1 MCFRKLRNRYR
12 KETTNQMSES
22 KKFKYYRRGQIIQVK
37 FEPQTGYEIKGIHY
51 AIVITKRDQ
60 PYIGTLTVIPLTS
73 KSGNHLLP
81 IGSCISDSVFLELAN
96 EKNYYF
102 RLLLNAQKQ
111 INEIKNS
118 DYPLQ
123 EQSIEEVKQIVKDL
137 NAYSDNINYF
147 DDLENK
153 YKNIKKSSY
162 ANIYQITTIDKSKIV
177 NPMNHLDPIKR
188 IKAPDSV
195 MDKID
200 KGIIEAFTL
209 VKKKQ

>member
-1 MCFRKLRNRYR
+1 MN
-12 KETTNQMSES
+12 ES

-60 PYIGTLTVIPLTS
+60 PYIGTLTVVPLTS
-73 KSGNHLLP
+73 KSGNHLMP
-81 IGSCISDSVFLELAN
+81 IGSCISDSVFLELLR
-96 EKNYYF
+96 EKNYYYD
-102 RLLLNAQKQ
+102 LLLKAKMQTERIQKAGTVLEATTQDELNQ
-111 INEIKNS
+111 IER
-118 DYPLQ
+118 
-123 EQSIEEVKQIVKDL
+123 DL
-137 NAYSDNINYF
+137 KAYLDNIKYF

-200 KGIIEAFTL
+200 KGIIEAFTQ
-209 VKKKQ
+209 VKEKQ

>member
-1 MCFRKLRNRYR
+1 MN
-12 KETTNQMSES
+12 ES

-60 PYIGTLTVIPLTS
+60 PYIGTLTVVPLTS
-73 KSGNHLLP
+73 KSGNHLMP
-81 IGSCISDSVFLELAN
+81 IGSCISDSVFLELLR
-96 EKNYYF
+96 EKNYYYD
-102 RLLLNAQKQ
+102 LLLKAKMQTERIQKAGSVLEATTQDELNQ
-111 INEIKNS
+111 IER
-118 DYPLQ
+118 
-123 EQSIEEVKQIVKDL
+123 DL
-137 NAYSDNINYF
+137 KAYLDNIKYF

-162 ANIYQITTIDKSKIV
+162 ANLYQITTIDKSKIV

-200 KGIIEAFTL
+200 KGIIEAFTQ
-209 VKKKQ
+209 VKEKQ

>member
-1 MCFRKLRNRYR
+1 MN
-12 KETTNQMSES
+12 ES

-60 PYIGTLTVIPLTS
+60 PYIGTLTVVPLTS
-73 KSGNHLLP
+73 KSGNHLMP
-81 IGSCISDSVFLELAN
+81 IGSCISDSVFLELLR
-96 EKNYYF
+96 EKNYYYD
-102 RLLLNAQKQ
+102 LLLKAKMQTERIQKAGSVLEATTQDELHQ
-111 INEIKNS
+111 IER
-118 DYPLQ
+118 
-123 EQSIEEVKQIVKDL
+123 DL
-137 NAYSDNINYF
+137 KAYLDNIKYF

-200 KGIIEAFTL
+200 KGIIEAFTQI
-209 VKKKQ
+209 KEKQ

>member
-1 MCFRKLRNRYR
+1 
-12 KETTNQMSES
+12 MSEN

-60 PYIGTLTVIPLTS
+60 PYIGTLTVVPLTS
-73 KSGNHLLP
+73 KSGNHLMP
-81 IGSCISDSVFLELAN
+81 IGSCISDSVFLELLR
-96 EKNYYF
+96 EKNYYYD
-102 RLLLNAQKQ
+102 LLLKAKIQTERIQKAGSVLEATTQDELNQ
-111 INEIKNS
+111 IER
-118 DYPLQ
+118 
-123 EQSIEEVKQIVKDL
+123 DL
-137 NAYSDNINYF
+137 RAYLDNIKYF

-200 KGIIEAFTL
+200 KGIIEAFTQ
-209 VKKKQ
+209 VKEKQ

>member
-1 MCFRKLRNRYR
+1 MD
-12 KETTNQMSES
+12 ES

-60 PYIGTLTVIPLTS
+60 PYIGTLTVVPLTS
-73 KSGNHLLP
+73 KSGNHLMP
-81 IGSCISDSVFLELAN
+81 IGSCISDSVFLELLR
-96 EKNYYF
+96 EKNYYYD
-102 RLLLNAQKQ
+102 LLLKAKMQTERIQKAGSVLEATTQDELNQ
-111 INEIKNS
+111 IER
-118 DYPLQ
+118 
-123 EQSIEEVKQIVKDL
+123 DL
-137 NAYSDNINYF
+137 KAYLDNIKYF

-200 KGIIEAFTL
+200 KGIIEAFTQ
-209 VKKKQ
+209 VKEKQ

>member
-1 MCFRKLRNRYR
+1 MN
-12 KETTNQMSES
+12 ES

-60 PYIGTLTVIPLTS
+60 PYIGTLTVVPLTS
-73 KSGNHLLP
+73 KSGNHLMP
-81 IGSCISDSVFLELAN
+81 IGSCISDSVFLELLR
-96 EKNYYF
+96 EKNYYYD
-102 RLLLNAQKQ
+102 LLLKAKIQTERIQKAGSVLEATTQDELNQ
-111 INEIKNS
+111 IER
-118 DYPLQ
+118 
-123 EQSIEEVKQIVKDL
+123 DL
-137 NAYSDNINYF
+137 KAYLDNIRYF

-200 KGIIEAFTL
+200 KGIIEAFTQ
-209 VKKKQ
+209 VKEKQ

>member
-1 MCFRKLRNRYR
+1 
-12 KETTNQMSES
+12 MSES

-60 PYIGTLTVIPLTS
+60 PYIGTLTVVPLTS
-73 KSGNHLLP
+73 KSGNHLMP
-81 IGSCISDSVFLELAN
+81 IGSCISDSVFLELLR
-96 EKNYYF
+96 EKNYYYD
-102 RLLLNAQKQ
+102 LLLKAKIQTERIQKAGSVLEATTQDELNQ
-111 INEIKNS
+111 IER
-118 DYPLQ
+118 
-123 EQSIEEVKQIVKDL
+123 DL
-137 NAYSDNINYF
+137 KAYLDNIKYF

-153 YKNIKKSSY
+153 YKNIKKFSY

-200 KGIIEAFTL
+200 KGIIEAFTQ
-209 VKKKQ
+209 VKEKQ

>member
-1 MCFRKLRNRYR
+1 MN
-12 KETTNQMSES
+12 EN

-60 PYIGTLTVIPLTS
+60 PYIGTLTVVPLTS
-73 KSGNHLLP
+73 KSGNHLMS
-81 IGSCISDSVFLELAN
+81 IGSCISDSVFLELLR
-96 EKNYYF
+96 EKNYYYD
-102 RLLLNAQKQ
+102 LLLKAKIQTERIQKAGSVLEATTQDELNQ
-111 INEIKNS
+111 IER
-118 DYPLQ
+118 
-123 EQSIEEVKQIVKDL
+123 DL
-137 NAYSDNINYF
+137 KAYLDNIKYF

-200 KGIIEAFTL
+200 KGIIEVFTQ
-209 VKKKQ
+209 VKEKQ

>member
-1 MCFRKLRNRYR
+1 MN
-12 KETTNQMSES
+12 ES

-60 PYIGTLTVIPLTS
+60 PYIGTLTVVPLTS
-73 KSGNHLLP
+73 KSGNHLMS
-81 IGSCISDSVFLELAN
+81 IGSCISDSVFLELLR
-96 EKNYYF
+96 EKNYYYD
-102 RLLLNAQKQ
+102 LLLKAKIQTERIQKAGSVLKATTQDELNQ
-111 INEIKNS
+111 IER
-118 DYPLQ
+118 
-123 EQSIEEVKQIVKDL
+123 DL
-137 NAYSDNINYF
+137 RAYLDNIKYF

-200 KGIIEAFTL
+200 KGIIEAFTQ
-209 VKKKQ
+209 VKEKQ

>member
-1 MCFRKLRNRYR
+1 MN
-12 KETTNQMSES
+12 ES

-60 PYIGTLTVIPLTS
+60 PYIGTLTVVPLTS
-73 KSGNHLLP
+73 KSGNHLMP
-81 IGSCISDSVFLELAN
+81 IGSCISDSVFLELLR
-96 EKNYYF
+96 EKNYYYD
-102 RLLLNAQKQ
+102 LLLKAKMQTERIQKAGSVLEATTQDELNQ
-111 INEIKNS
+111 IER
-118 DYPLQ
+118 
-123 EQSIEEVKQIVKDL
+123 DL
-137 NAYSDNINYF
+137 NAYLDNIKYF

-200 KGIIEAFTL
+200 KGIIEAFTQ
-209 VKKKQ
+209 VKEKQ

>member
-1 MCFRKLRNRYR
+1 
-12 KETTNQMSES
+12 MSES

-60 PYIGTLTVIPLTS
+60 PYIGTLTVVPLTS
-73 KSGNHLLP
+73 KSGNHLMP
-81 IGSCISDSVFLELAN
+81 IGSCISDSVFLELLR
-96 EKNYYF
+96 EKNYYYD
-102 RLLLNAQKQ
+102 LLLKAKMQTERIQKAGSVLEATTQDELNQ
-111 INEIKNS
+111 IER
-118 DYPLQ
+118 
-123 EQSIEEVKQIVKDL
+123 DL
-137 NAYSDNINYF
+137 KAYLDNIKYF

-200 KGIIEAFTL
+200 KGIIEAFTQ
-209 VKKKQ
+209 VKEKQ

>member
-1 MCFRKLRNRYR
+1 MN
-12 KETTNQMSES
+12 ES

-51 AIVITKRDQ
+51 AIVVTKRDQ
-60 PYIGTLTVIPLTS
+60 PYIGTLTVVPLTS
-73 KSGNHLLP
+73 KSGNHLMP
-81 IGSCISDSVFLELAN
+81 IGSCISDSVFLELLR
-96 EKNYYF
+96 EKNYYYD
-102 RLLLNAQKQ
+102 LLLKAKMQTERIQKAGSVLEATTQDELDQ
-111 INEIKNS
+111 IER
-118 DYPLQ
+118 
-123 EQSIEEVKQIVKDL
+123 DL
-137 NAYSDNINYF
+137 KAYLDNIKYF

-200 KGIIEAFTL
+200 KLPFATVTKFSIKI
-209 VKKKQ
+209 

>member
-1 MCFRKLRNRYR
+1 
-12 KETTNQMSES
+12 MSES

-60 PYIGTLTVIPLTS
+60 PYIGTLTVVPLTS
-73 KSGNHLLP
+73 KSGNHLMP
-81 IGSCISDSVFLELAN
+81 IGSCISDSVFLELLR
-96 EKNYYF
+96 EKNYYYD
-102 RLLLNAQKQ
+102 LLLKAKMQTERIQKAGSVLEATTQDELNQ
-111 INEIKNS
+111 IER
-118 DYPLQ
+118 
-123 EQSIEEVKQIVKDL
+123 DL
-137 NAYSDNINYF
+137 KAYLDNIKYF

-200 KGIIEAFTL
+200 KGIIEAFTQI
-209 VKKKQ
+209 KEKQ

>member
-1 MCFRKLRNRYR
+1 MN
-12 KETTNQMSES
+12 EN

-60 PYIGTLTVIPLTS
+60 PYIGTLTVVPLTS
-73 KSGNHLLP
+73 KSGNHLMS
-81 IGSCISDSVFLELAN
+81 IGSCISDSVFLELLR
-96 EKNYYF
+96 EKNYYYD
-102 RLLLNAQKQ
+102 LLLKAKIQTERIQKAGSVLEATTQDELDQ
-111 INEIKNS
+111 IER
-118 DYPLQ
+118 
-123 EQSIEEVKQIVKDL
+123 DL
-137 NAYSDNINYF
+137 KAYLDNIKYF

-200 KGIIEAFTL
+200 KGIIEAFTQ
-209 VKKKQ
+209 VKEKQ

>member
-1 MCFRKLRNRYR
+1 MN
-12 KETTNQMSES
+12 ES

-60 PYIGTLTVIPLTS
+60 PYIGTLTVVPLTS
-73 KSGNHLLP
+73 KSGNRLMP
-81 IGSCISDSVFLELAN
+81 IGSCISDSVFLELLR
-96 EKNYYF
+96 EKNYYYD
-102 RLLLNAQKQ
+102 LLLKAKIQTERIQKAGSVLEATTQDELNQ
-111 INEIKNS
+111 IER
-118 DYPLQ
+118 
-123 EQSIEEVKQIVKDL
+123 DL
-137 NAYSDNINYF
+137 KAYLDNIKYF

-153 YKNIKKSSY
+153 HKNIKKSSY

-200 KGIIEAFTL
+200 KGIIEAFTQA
-209 VKKKQ
+209 KEKQ

>member
-1 MCFRKLRNRYR
+1 MN
-12 KETTNQMSES
+12 EN

-51 AIVITKRDQ
+51 AIVITKMDQ

-73 KSGNHLLP
+73 KSGNHLMS
-81 IGSCISDSVFLELAN
+81 IGSCISDSVFLELLR
-96 EKNYYF
+96 EKNYYYD
-102 RLLLNAQKQ
+102 LLLKAKIQTERIQKAGSVLEATTQDELDQ
-111 INEIKNS
+111 IER
-118 DYPLQ
+118 
-123 EQSIEEVKQIVKDL
+123 DL
-137 NAYSDNINYF
+137 KAYLDNIKYF

-200 KGIIEAFTL
+200 KGIIEAFTQ
-209 VKKKQ
+209 VKEKQ

>member
-1 MCFRKLRNRYR
+1 MN
-12 KETTNQMSES
+12 ES

-60 PYIGTLTVIPLTS
+60 PYIGTLTVVPLTS
-73 KSGNHLLP
+73 KSGNHLTP
-81 IGSCISDSVFLELAN
+81 IGSCISDSVFLELLR
-96 EKNYYF
+96 EKNYYYD
-102 RLLLNAQKQ
+102 LLLKAKIQTERIQKAGSVLEATTQDELNQ
-111 INEIKNS
+111 IER
-118 DYPLQ
+118 
-123 EQSIEEVKQIVKDL
+123 DL
-137 NAYSDNINYF
+137 KAYLDNIKYF

-200 KGIIEAFTL
+200 KGIIETFTQ
-209 VKKKQ
+209 VKEKQ

>member
-1 MCFRKLRNRYR
+1 MN
-12 KETTNQMSES
+12 ES

-60 PYIGTLTVIPLTS
+60 PYIGTLTVVPLTS
-73 KSGNHLLP
+73 KSGNHLMP
-81 IGSCISDSVFLELAN
+81 IGSCISDSVFLELLR
-96 EKNYYF
+96 EKNYYYD
-102 RLLLNAQKQ
+102 LLLKAKMQTERIQKAGSVLEATTQDELNQ
-111 INEIKNS
+111 IER
-118 DYPLQ
+118 
-123 EQSIEEVKQIVKDL
+123 DL
-137 NAYSDNINYF
+137 RAYLDNIKYF

-200 KGIIEAFTL
+200 KGIIEAFTQ
-209 VKKKQ
+209 VKEKQ

>member
-1 MCFRKLRNRYR
+1 
-12 KETTNQMSES
+12 MSEN

-60 PYIGTLTVIPLTS
+60 PYIGTLTVVPLTS
-73 KSGNHLLP
+73 KSGNHLTP
-81 IGSCISDSVFLELAN
+81 IGSCISDSVFLELLR
-96 EKNYYF
+96 EKNYYYD
-102 RLLLNAQKQ
+102 LLLKAKIQTERIQKAGSVLEATTQDELNQ
-111 INEIKNS
+111 IER
-118 DYPLQ
+118 
-123 EQSIEEVKQIVKDL
+123 DL
-137 NAYSDNINYF
+137 KAYLDNIKYF

-200 KGIIEAFTL
+200 KGIIEAFTQIEE
-209 VKKKQ
+209 KQ

>member
-1 MCFRKLRNRYR
+1 MN
-12 KETTNQMSES
+12 ES

-60 PYIGTLTVIPLTS
+60 PYIGTLTVVPLTS
-73 KSGNHLLP
+73 KSGNHLMP
-81 IGSCISDSVFLELAN
+81 IGSCISDSVFLELLR
-96 EKNYYF
+96 EKNYYYD
-102 RLLLNAQKQ
+102 LLLKAKIQTERIQKAGSVLEATTQDELNQ
-111 INEIKNS
+111 IER
-118 DYPLQ
+118 
-123 EQSIEEVKQIVKDL
+123 DL
-137 NAYSDNINYF
+137 KAYLDNIKYF

-162 ANIYQITTIDKSKIV
+162 ANLYQITTIDKSKIV

-200 KGIIEAFTL
+200 KGIIEAFTQ
-209 VKKKQ
+209 VKEKQ